1 MSISTLVRNFPLD
14 RRLTRDESAQ
24 LIHIDNIEPLLGAA
38 ATRRDAAHGRQVS
51 YSGKVFIP
59 LTQLCRDVCHYCTF
73 AHAPRADENPCLSID
88 QMVAIAQAGKKAGC
102 KEALFTL
109 GDKPAGVNDL
119 GGTLMDESISRSAG
133 ASYGQEMTPQ
143 EMEEII
149 LSSGRVPRQRTT
161 LHSVAEEGDRRRSFE
176 AAAARM
182 SVNDHGNNVRAAG
195 RA

>member
-38 ATRRDAAHGRQVS
+38 ATRRDAAHGRRVS
-51 YSGKVFIP
+51 YSRKVFIP

-73 AHAPRADENPCLSID
+73 AHAPRADENPYLSID

-161 LHSVAEEGDRRRSFE
+161 LYSDAEEGDRRRSFE

-182 SVNDHGNNVRAAG
+182 SVNGHGNNVRAAG